1 METQKMNITICSFKG
16 GVGKSMIAHQLI
28 TSFGYK
34 GVEIDPYGS
43 LAQRLPLDVV
53 SIPISAKK
61 LATYE
66 NTVFDFGGFDDEK
79 IEAAV
84 KMSDLVIVPFIPTVE
99 TIQSTLDTL
108 MKLKDFDR
116 PILLVANMVRKKED
130 VGEALL
136 AFKEYL
142 GFEVECFV
150 IGDSTGIQSAIN
162 ENKSIIAMSQS
173 GGIMGFTYKK
183 YAEVMQELHQTI
195 QKYKS

>member
-1 METQKMNITICSFKG
+1 MEEKKMNITIVSFKG

-28 TSFGYK
+28 TGFGYK

-53 SIPISAKK
+53 SIPIGAKK
-61 LATYE
+61 LDAYE
-66 NTVFDFGGFDDEK
+66 NTVFDFGGFDDVK

-130 VGEALL
+130 VGEALS

-142 GFEVECFV
+142 GFEIECFI

-162 ENKSIIAMSQS
+162 ENKSIIKMSQS

-195 QKYKS
+195 QNYKS